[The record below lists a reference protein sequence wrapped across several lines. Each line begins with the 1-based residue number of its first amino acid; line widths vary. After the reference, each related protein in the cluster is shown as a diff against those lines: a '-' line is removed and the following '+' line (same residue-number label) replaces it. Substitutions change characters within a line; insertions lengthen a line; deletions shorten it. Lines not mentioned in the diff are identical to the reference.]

1 MRKKYFV
8 SLNEKY
14 ITENKCFWKTDKPFL
29 SNKLQSSERI
39 KLTKEYSTLIISEEE
54 LAMKHKVFFS
64 SAVINIKISKF
75 ENFNPL
81 SENIDDPT
89 LKAIVTSKRYCN
101 SFGIF

>member
-1 MRKKYFV
+1 M
-8 SLNEKY
+8 
-14 ITENKCFWKTDKPFL
+14 

-39 KLTKEYSTLIISEEE
+39 KLTGEYSTLITNEEE
-54 LAMKHKVFFS
+54 VAMKLKDFFS
-64 SAVINIKISKF
+64 NAVINIKISKF

-89 LKAIVTSKRYCN
+89 SKAIVTSKRYCN